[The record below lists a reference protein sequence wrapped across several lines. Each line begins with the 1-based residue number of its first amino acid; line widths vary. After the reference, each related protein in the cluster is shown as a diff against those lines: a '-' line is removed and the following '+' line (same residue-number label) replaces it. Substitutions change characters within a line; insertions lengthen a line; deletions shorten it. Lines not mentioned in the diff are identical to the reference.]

1 MAPHQL
7 EPLEGNYLADGIPTD
22 ATVGKEALENLS
34 NGHTKL
40 SNPTNKP
47 LPLSHTTK
55 DSEPAAC
62 TDRDCSKHNDGNG
75 LSMHGNTDYK
85 TIRNSVV
92 LNKEEIELLK
102 GQKPGQKFVL
112 TIAGVRKQGLSEE
125 EYRWYMEEVHSPLVR
140 QLMVRYGMERWSMVS
155 PLLIRLFP
163 RASHLR
169 SLGGGKVPSSARS
182 TDAQQIHNT
191 STTRPLMGR
200 IFDPQFANISKVDC
214 FIQAVFTH
222 IEDWVA
228 LKADPYF
235 KKYVTPDHEN
245 FANTKESSY
254 VFFPIV
260 FRTCC
265 ESTQHELTHDGSS
278 MTIGYYEEFITDNK
292 VNEEVDSFETVL
304 KRRAKALKER
314 EEREKHKH
322 VAVGC

>member
-7 EPLEGNYLADGIPTD
+7 EPMEGNNLADSIPMD
-22 ATVGKEALENLS
+22 ATVGKEALENLP

-40 SNPTNKP
+40 STPANKTTAP
-47 LPLSHTTK
+47 LPLSHNAK

-62 TDRDCSKHNDGNG
+62 TDRNCSKHNDGNG

-85 TIRNSVV
+85 SIRNGVV
-92 LNKEEIELLK
+92 LNKEEVELLK

-140 QLMVRYGMERWSMVS
+140 QLMVRYGMERWSM
-155 PLLIRLFP
+155 
-163 RASHLR
+163 
-169 SLGGGKVPSSARS
+169 
-182 TDAQQIHNT
+182 IHNT

-245 FANTKESSY
+245 FANTKESS
-254 VFFPIV
+254 
-260 FRTCC
+260 
-265 ESTQHELTHDGSS
+265 

-292 VNEEVDSFETVL
+292 VNQEVDSFETVL